1 MADAENIKRRASID
15 VANSKKFA
23 IEKFAKSLLDVA
35 DNLQRAA
42 DSVPEELRAAEDQQA
57 LRSLFDGVVMTDAVL
72 QKTFSEHGARSAARD
87 VGACISTGGADT
99 CTGGA
104 MPCQDHARRGRTRR
118 AWCAADPPFNPLF
131 VWQLCVRRRG
141 AGLMQMSP
149 MGEKFDPNMHE
160 VRGWRGSA
168 LRARRVLVLQD
179 RLLGAAPGAWGVAN
193 ASLPLRRRLSRTAAT
208 PAAERANLDGASLAL
223 QALFDMP
230 DAEKEPGTISFVSTA
245 GYVLNDRCLRAAQV
259 GITRKP

>member
-1 MADAENIKRRASID
+1 LSRRGVLRLAAQPPPRALSLHARPLAYRFSSSSTTPGAEGTAEPKPDEAEPKPEAAAEAEAAGEEVTLSETEQLEERIKELESEAEKKHDQLLRVMADAENIKRRASID

-72 QKTFSEHGARSAARD
+72 QKTFSEHG
-87 VGACISTGGADT
+87 
-99 CTGGA
+99 
-104 MPCQDHARRGRTRR
+104 
-118 AWCAADPPFNPLF
+118 
-131 VWQLCVRRRG
+131 
-141 AGLMQMSP
+141 LMQMSP

-160 VRGWRGSA
+160 
-168 LRARRVLVLQD
+168 
-179 RLLGAAPGAWGVAN
+179 
-193 ASLPLRRRLSRTAAT
+193 
-208 PAAERANLDGASLAL
+208 
-223 QALFDMP
+223 ALFDMP